1 MYNSIINFIENDTT
15 KIKKIL
21 EKYLFAGNT
30 LRFEED
36 LMRVMIEFGRKIY
49 QECLKEIE
57 ESIRQSEFRK
67 KNYYVEHKAD
77 RRTLLTTFGNLEI
90 ERAYYKPKNGGKS
103 VYLLDKY
110 VGLAPH
116 DKVSLAVKTKFV
128 EEAVETSYQK
138 GGEKACMT
146 EDVVSKQ
153 TVKNTIHELEVELEE
168 EIPVQKKKIKNL
180 HIQADEDLWLEVQQY
195 IYDNYDTE
203 YLENVYIAGDGAP
216 WIVAGCRVLEKSK
229 FVLDKYHLG
238 KYIHKATTHLDDS
251 QQAAKEFIYGAINE
265 RDFDGVMRLLQKCYA
280 STDQEYKKK
289 EVTECARYI
298 KNNWLGIMVRID
310 DGGAVWGCSAEG
322 HISHVLSARESS
334 RPMGWSKKGVDRI
347 SRLRV
352 LTRNEQKIIDLME
365 YQDKKQRKKNRIE
378 CEDQLIQDVQ
388 KRKSSR
394 NEEVLRKAIPGL
406 EKKQFSWM
414 RSIINAGGTIA

>member
-1 MYNSIINFIENDTT
+1 MYNSIIDFIENDTT

-21 EKYLFAGNT
+21 EKYLFAGNM

-36 LMRVMIEFGRKIY
+36 LMHVMIEFGRKIY

-57 ESIRQSEFRK
+57 ENIRQSEFRK
-67 KNYYVEHKAD
+67 KNYYVGHKAD

-146 EDVVSKQ
+146 DDVVSKQ

-180 HIQADEDLWLEVQQY
+180 HIQADEDH
-195 IYDNYDTE
+195 
-203 YLENVYIAGDGAP
+203 
-216 WIVAGCRVLEKSK
+216 VA
-229 FVLDKYHLG
+229 
-238 KYIHKATTHLDDS
+238 
-251 QQAAKEFIYGAINE
+251 
-265 RDFDGVMRLLQKCYA
+265 LQF
-280 STDQEYKKK
+280 SKKK
-289 EVTECARYI
+289 GDLTVNE
-298 KNNWLGIMVRID
+298 
-310 DGGAVWGCSAEG
+310 
-322 HISHVLSARESS
+322 
-334 RPMGWSKKGVDRI
+334 MG
-347 SRLRV
+347 
-352 LTRNEQKIIDLME
+352 
-365 YQDKKQRKKNRIE
+365 
-378 CEDQLIQDVQ
+378 
-388 KRKSSR
+388 RKSNTAMPKLILLYEDIVR
-394 NEEVLRKAIPGL
+394 D
-406 EKKQFSWM
+406 
-414 RSIINAGGTIA
+414 GTLSLNTKWLQNKGK

>member
-1 MYNSIINFIENDTT
+1 MYNSIIDFIENDTT

-21 EKYLFAGNT
+21 EKYLFAGNR

-36 LMRVMIEFGRKIY
+36 LMHVMIEFGRKIY

-57 ESIRQSEFRK
+57 ENIRQSEFRK

-153 TVKNTIHELEVELEE
+153 TVKNTIHE
-168 EIPVQKKKIKNL
+168 
-180 HIQADEDLWLEVQQY
+180 LEVQQY

>member
-1 MYNSIINFIENDTT
+1 MYNSIIDFIENDTT

-36 LMRVMIEFGRKIY
+36 LMHVMIEFGRKIY

-57 ESIRQSEFRK
+57 ENIRQSEFRK

-77 RRTLLTTFGNLEI
+77 RRTLLTTFGNPEI

-153 TVKNTIHELEVELEE
+153 T
-168 EIPVQKKKIKNL
+168 
-180 HIQADEDLWLEVQQY
+180 
-195 IYDNYDTE
+195 
-203 YLENVYIAGDGAP
+203 
-216 WIVAGCRVLEKSK
+216 IV
-229 FVLDKYHLG
+229 
-238 KYIHKATTHLDDS
+238 
-251 QQAAKEFIYGAINE
+251 
-265 RDFDGVMRLLQKCYA
+265 
-280 STDQEYKKK
+280 
-289 EVTECARYI
+289 
-298 KNNWLGIMVRID
+298 
-310 DGGAVWGCSAEG
+310 
-322 HISHVLSARESS
+322 
-334 RPMGWSKKGVDRI
+334 
-347 SRLRV
+347 
-352 LTRNEQKIIDLME
+352 
-365 YQDKKQRKKNRIE
+365 
-378 CEDQLIQDVQ
+378 
-388 KRKSSR
+388 
-394 NEEVLRKAIPGL
+394 
-406 EKKQFSWM
+406 
-414 RSIINAGGTIA
+414 

>member
-1 MYNSIINFIENDTT
+1 MYNSIIDFIENDTT

-21 EKYLFAGNT
+21 VKYLFAGNT

-36 LMRVMIEFGRKIY
+36 LMHVMIEFGRKIY

-57 ESIRQSEFRK
+57 ENIRQSEFRK

-153 TVKNTIHELEVELEE
+153 TVKNTIHELEVELSFG
-168 EIPVQKKKIKNL
+168 KIYSQGNHTFRRQSAGGKRI
-180 HIQADEDLWLEVQQY
+180 HIWCD
-195 IYDNYDTE
+195 
-203 YLENVYIAGDGAP
+203 
-216 WIVAGCRVLEKSK
+216 
-229 FVLDKYHLG
+229 
-238 KYIHKATTHLDDS
+238 
-251 QQAAKEFIYGAINE
+251 
-265 RDFDGVMRLLQKCYA
+265 
-280 STDQEYKKK
+280 
-289 EVTECARYI
+289 
-298 KNNWLGIMVRID
+298 
-310 DGGAVWGCSAEG
+310 
-322 HISHVLSARESS
+322 
-334 RPMGWSKKGVDRI
+334 
-347 SRLRV
+347 
-352 LTRNEQKIIDLME
+352 
-365 YQDKKQRKKNRIE
+365 QRKR
-378 CEDQLIQDVQ
+378 
-388 KRKSSR
+388 
-394 NEEVLRKAIPGL
+394 
-406 EKKQFSWM
+406 F
-414 RSIINAGGTIA
+414 

>member
-1 MYNSIINFIENDTT
+1 MH
-15 KIKKIL
+15 
-21 EKYLFAGNT
+21 
-30 LRFEED
+30 
-36 LMRVMIEFGRKIY
+36 VMIEFGRKIY

-57 ESIRQSEFRK
+57 ENIRQSEFRK

-116 DKVSLAVKTKFV
+116 DKVSFAVKTKFV

-378 CEDQLIQDVQ
+378 CEDQLIQNVQ

>member
-1 MYNSIINFIENDTT
+1 MYKVLSDETKNAKENCLMYNSIIDFIENDTT

-36 LMRVMIEFGRKIY
+36 LMHVMIEFGQKIY

-57 ESIRQSEFRK
+57 ENIRQSEFRK

-77 RRTLLTTFGNLEI
+77 WRTLLTTFGNLET
-90 ERAYYKPKNGGKS
+90 ERAYYKPEIGGKS

-128 EEAVETSYQK
+128 EEVVETSYQK

-180 HIQADEDLWLEVQQY
+180 HIQADEDLWLEVQ
-195 IYDNYDTE
+195 
-203 YLENVYIAGDGAP
+203 
-216 WIVAGCRVLEKSK
+216 
-229 FVLDKYHLG
+229 
-238 KYIHKATTHLDDS
+238 
-251 QQAAKEFIYGAINE
+251 
-265 RDFDGVMRLLQKCYA
+265 
-280 STDQEYKKK
+280 
-289 EVTECARYI
+289 
-298 KNNWLGIMVRID
+298 
-310 DGGAVWGCSAEG
+310 
-322 HISHVLSARESS
+322 
-334 RPMGWSKKGVDRI
+334 
-347 SRLRV
+347 
-352 LTRNEQKIIDLME
+352 
-365 YQDKKQRKKNRIE
+365 
-378 CEDQLIQDVQ
+378 
-388 KRKSSR
+388 
-394 NEEVLRKAIPGL
+394 
-406 EKKQFSWM
+406 
-414 RSIINAGGTIA
+414 

>member
-1 MYNSIINFIENDTT
+1 MYNSIIDFIENDTT

-36 LMRVMIEFGRKIY
+36 LMHVMIEFGRKIY
-49 QECLKEIE
+49 QECLKEIGE
-57 ESIRQSEFRK
+57 NIRQSEFRK

>member
-1 MYNSIINFIENDTT
+1 MYNSIIDFIENDTT

-36 LMRVMIEFGRKIY
+36 LMHVMIEFGRKIY

-57 ESIRQSEFRK
+57 ENIRQSEFRK

-77 RRTLLTTFGNLEI
+77 RRTLLTTFGNPEI

-153 TVKNTIHELEVELEE
+153 TVKNTIHE
-168 EIPVQKKKIKNL
+168 
-180 HIQADEDLWLEVQQY
+180 LEVQQY

-347 SRLRV
+347 NRLRV

>member
-1 MYNSIINFIENDTT
+1 MYNSIIDFIENDTT

-36 LMRVMIEFGRKIY
+36 LMHVMIEFGRKIY

-110 VGLAPH
+110 IGLAPH

-153 TVKNTIHELEVELEE
+153 TAKNTIHELEVELEE

-280 STDQEYKKK
+280 STNQEYKKK

-378 CEDQLIQDVQ
+378 CEDQLIQEVQ

>member
-1 MYNSIINFIENDTT
+1 MYNSIIDFIENDTT

-36 LMRVMIEFGRKIY
+36 LMHVMIEFGRKIY

-57 ESIRQSEFRK
+57 ENIRQSEFRK

-110 VGLAPH
+110 IGLAPH
-116 DKVSLAVKTKFV
+116 DKMSLVVKIKFV

-180 HIQADEDLWLEVQQY
+180 HIQANEDLWLEVQQY

-203 YLENVYIAGDGAP
+203 YLKNVYIAGDGAP

>member
-1 MYNSIINFIENDTT
+1 MYNSIIDFIENDTT

-36 LMRVMIEFGRKIY
+36 LMHVMIEFGRKIY

-57 ESIRQSEFRK
+57 ENIRQSEFRK

-116 DKVSLAVKTKFV
+116 DKVSLAVK
-128 EEAVETSYQK
+128 
-138 GGEKACMT
+138 
-146 EDVVSKQ
+146 
-153 TVKNTIHELEVELEE
+153 NTIHE
-168 EIPVQKKKIKNL
+168 
-180 HIQADEDLWLEVQQY
+180 LEVQQY

-406 EKKQFSWM
+406 EKKQFSWICLLYT
-414 RSIINAGGTIA
+414 SDAADE